1 MDEKERLKKIKL
13 LNEMLSDYLDRCEMD
28 EADEEMKPAK
38 KSGKEEK

>member
-28 EADEEMKPAK
+28 DAEEESKPEK
-38 KSGKEEK
+38 KTGKGVK

>member
-1 MDEKERLKKIKL
+1 MDSKERLMKIKL

-28 EADEEMKPAK
+28 EAEEESKPEK